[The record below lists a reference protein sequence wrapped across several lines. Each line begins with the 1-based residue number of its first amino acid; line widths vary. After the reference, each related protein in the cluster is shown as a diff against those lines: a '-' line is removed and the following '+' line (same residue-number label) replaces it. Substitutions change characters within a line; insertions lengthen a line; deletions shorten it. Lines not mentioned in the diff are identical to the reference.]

1 MRPQLLKVPKGLQ
14 DSFSI
19 RRQVSPDVNNSWHY
33 HPELELIYIKKGS
46 GVQFVGDNIMPF
58 KDGHMVLIGPN
69 LPHYLKFIDQDNHP
83 VEQSNII
90 TVAHFKE
97 GFWGEQFL
105 ALPENNAIK
114 HILEQARRGLVI
126 SDISKEKVVAI
137 LDRLNEATGIHR
149 IILLMEALAVIA
161 QGMDTSPIC
170 SLGYNP
176 NISESCADRL
186 QEVLAFTHQNFH
198 RKIALREIAGIAHMS
213 HHSFCRFF
221 KSQTGKTY
229 SKFVIELRVAYAC
242 KLLIENHL
250 CLKQLC
256 FESGFNN
263 FTSFHKYFK
272 MITGLSPLLYKRAY
286 FQQTRLCS

>member
-1 MRPQLLKVPKGLQ
+1 MRPQLPKVPKGLQ

-19 RRQVSPDVNNSWHY
+19 RRSVSPDANNSWHY
-33 HPELELIYIKKGS
+33 HPELELIYIKKGA

-58 KDGHMVLIGPN
+58 KAGHMVLIGPN
-69 LPHYLKFIDQDNHP
+69 LPHYLKFIDQDAP
-83 VEQSNII
+83 LDEQSNMI

-114 HILEQARRGLVI
+114 QILERARRGLVI
-126 SDISKEKVVAI
+126 SGNSREKVAAI
-137 LDRLNEATGIHR
+137 LDKLEEATGIHR
-149 IILLMEALAVIA
+149 IILLMEALAIMA
-161 QGMDTSPIC
+161 QAVDTTAIC
-170 SLGYNP
+170 SLGYNAG
-176 NISESCADRL
+176 IKESSADRL

-198 RKIALREIAGIAHMS
+198 RKIALREIAAIAHMS

-286 FQQTRLCS
+286 LQQTRLCS